1 MEGKMK
7 LSIAYVAGSLI
18 AGAGLM
24 ASATAQEGI
33 KRTPLGTMD
42 FPPGYQTV
50 KVYGE
55 IAKGTCA
62 DRHTHPGIETSY
74 ILEGE
79 ATLKIDGQ
87 PDQHLKAGD
96 PLQIPAGV
104 VHYSVT
110 TG

>member
-1 MEGKMK
+1 MK

-62 DRHTHPGIETSY
+62 DRHT
-74 ILEGE
+74 
-79 ATLKIDGQ
+79 
-87 PDQHLKAGD
+87 
-96 PLQIPAGV
+96 IPESRPPISLRGRPP
-104 VHYSVT
+104 
-110 TG
+110 